1 MPDRLVTWATRGHA
15 HIGPKQIFL
24 IIAGAFCVLRGLA
37 YVNSPP
43 VPPGL
48 TTLGSVAPLGVWGWA
63 WIIAGIIAF
72 ASVRWRHWA
81 LALTPMLI
89 LCSLWAFS
97 YTAEWAVTVWL
108 RDGDSRD
115 WITGV
120 SYAFQAASV
129 LIVSRLVDP
138 TEVTTGDRSPN
149 A

>member
-1 MPDRLVTWATRGHA
+1 MTASSRGRPA
-15 HIGPKQIFL
+15 AEPTSGPKQIFL
-24 IIAGAFCVLRGLA
+24 IIAGAFCILRGLA
-37 YVNSPP
+37 YVDPPP

-97 YTAEWAVTVWL
+97 YTAEWAVTAWTP
-108 RDGDSRD
+108 SKP
-115 WITGV
+115 
-120 SYAFQAASV
+120 S
-129 LIVSRLVDP
+129 
-138 TEVTTGDRSPN
+138 
-149 A
+149 

>member
-1 MPDRLVTWATRGHA
+1 ME
-15 HIGPKQIFL
+15 
-24 IIAGAFCVLRGLA
+24 
-37 YVNSPP
+37 
-43 VPPGL
+43 
-48 TTLGSVAPLGVWGWA
+48 TL
-63 WIIAGIIAF
+63 
-72 ASVRWRHWA
+72 A

>member
-1 MPDRLVTWATRGHA
+1 MPDRLVSWATRGRA
-15 HIGPKQIFL
+15 LLGPKQIFL
-24 IIAGAFCVLRGLA
+24 VVAGTFCILRGLA
-37 YVNSPP
+37 YIDPPP

-48 TTLGSVAPLGVWGWA
+48 TTLGNVAPLGVWGWA
-63 WIIAGIIAF
+63 WIAAGVIAL
-72 ASVRWRHWA
+72 ASVRWRRWA

-89 LCSLWAFS
+89 LSSLWAFS
-97 YTAEWAVTVWL
+97 YTSEWAATVWL
-108 RDGDSRD
+108 RGEDSRD

-138 TEVTTGDRSPN
+138 TEVKSGDRSSD